1 MITTLTGKNNFELLR
16 AKQKLVADFVQ
27 EFSDMA
33 LEQIDCSAVEPQVIY
48 DALTNLPFLVSK
60 KLVVLDEPSSN
71 KALAEKLPDWAAHA
85 DSIDVLIIEP
95 SVDKRTVFY
104 KFLQTK
110 TKIKE
115 FAPLRPYEVE
125 AWIKNYS
132 KEKNIVLSQ
141 PAIKLLIDR
150 VGIDQQQLA
159 KEVDKL
165 ALYKPKIEV
174 EDIDML
180 IEDLPQNTV
189 FEMLDS
195 LVAGNTLR
203 TMELFEKLLK
213 KRVDANEII
222 GMLGWQLHTLS
233 LIRAAGGRESEIAAK
248 TKLHPFVIQK
258 NFSLASRLSMG
269 QLKECVEKVFK
280 AELSIKRD
288 GLNAEN
294 VVSVLLLAL
303 SSDLAQK

>member
-16 AKQKLVADFVQ
+16 TKKKIVADFVL
-27 EFSDMA
+27 EHSDMA
-33 LEQIDCSAVEPQVIY
+33 LEQFDCSAVEPQVVY

-60 KLVVLDEPSSN
+60 KLVVLDEPSAN
-71 KALAEKLPDWAAHA
+71 KALAEKLPDWIAHA
-85 DSIDVLIIEP
+85 DSIDVLIVEP
-95 SVDKRTVFY
+95 AVDKRTVFY

-115 FAPLRPYEVE
+115 FTPLRPYEVE
-125 AWIKNYS
+125 AWIKNYA
-132 KEKNIVLSQ
+132 KEKSIVLSQ

-159 KEVDKL
+159 KEIDKL
-165 ALYKPKIEV
+165 ALYKPKIEA
-174 EDIDML
+174 EDVDVL

-195 LVAGNTLR
+195 LVAGNTLK
-203 TMELFEKLLK
+203 TMDLYEQLLK

-233 LIRAAGGRESEIAAK
+233 LIRAAGGRESEIANR

-258 NFSLASRLSMG
+258 NFGLASRLSMS
-269 QLKECVEKVFK
+269 QLKECVDKVFR

-294 VVSVLLLAL
+294 VVSVLLLTL
-303 SSDLAQK
+303 SRELQ

>member
-16 AKQKLVADFVQ
+16 TKKKIVADFVL
-27 EFSDMA
+27 EHSDMA
-33 LEQIDCSAVEPQVIY
+33 LEQFDCSAVEPQVVY

-60 KLVVLDEPSSN
+60 KLVVLNEPSVN
-71 KALAEKLPDWAAHA
+71 KALTEKLPDWVAHA
-85 DSIDVLIIEP
+85 DSIDVLIVEP
-95 SVDKRTVFY
+95 AVDKRTVFY
-104 KFLQTK
+104 KFLQNK
-110 TKIKE
+110 TKVKE
-115 FAPLRPYEVE
+115 FTPLRPFEVE
-125 AWIKNYS
+125 AWIKTYA

-141 PAIKLLIDR
+141 PAIKLLVDR

-159 KEVDKL
+159 QEIDKL
-165 ALYKPKIEV
+165 ALYKPKIEA
-174 EDIDML
+174 EDVDLL

-195 LVAGNTLR
+195 LVAGNTKK
-203 TMELFEKLLK
+203 TMDLYDKLLE

-233 LIRAAGGRESEIAAK
+233 LIRAAGGRESEIASR

-258 NFSLASRLSMG
+258 NLGLASRLSMS
-269 QLKECVEKVFK
+269 QLRGCVDKVFQ

-294 VVSVLLLAL
+294 VVSVLLLTL
-303 SSDLAQK
+303 SSDLQ